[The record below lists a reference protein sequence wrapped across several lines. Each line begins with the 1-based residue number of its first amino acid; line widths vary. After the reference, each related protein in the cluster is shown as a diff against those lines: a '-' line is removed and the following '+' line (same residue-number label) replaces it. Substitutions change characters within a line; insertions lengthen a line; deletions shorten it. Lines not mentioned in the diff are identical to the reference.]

1 MIDHIQKIENQLH
14 QQQNE
19 VSFDRV
25 TMSFSDTSCTLDGND
40 NHDTNNVNNSESMNA
55 VNGYLLGRS
64 PIVEVLDSNLL
75 SSSVTSCTSSL
86 SDFCDS
92 GRYLSYEW
100 YWGPFFCSRESR
112 KEFLCDAHFK

>member
-1 MIDHIQKIENQLH
+1 
-14 QQQNE
+14 
-19 VSFDRV
+19 
-25 TMSFSDTSCTLDGND
+25 MSFSDTSCTLDGND

-100 YWGPFFCSRESR
+100 Y
-112 KEFLCDAHFK
+112 